1 MVILSYYVSG
11 IIATFMLFIFHN
23 LIVSN
28 PQKEFTV
35 AQMLVSAFVWP
46 IVIPLAAIAGVSHY
60 GGQSIRWIRY
70 LFKSTK

>member
-1 MVILSYYVSG
+1 MVILSYYVAG
-11 IIATFMLFIFHN
+11 IVATMMLFMFHN
-23 LIVSN
+23 LIVN
-28 PQKEFTV
+28 DTRKEFTV

-60 GGQSIRWIRY
+60 GGQLIRCIRS